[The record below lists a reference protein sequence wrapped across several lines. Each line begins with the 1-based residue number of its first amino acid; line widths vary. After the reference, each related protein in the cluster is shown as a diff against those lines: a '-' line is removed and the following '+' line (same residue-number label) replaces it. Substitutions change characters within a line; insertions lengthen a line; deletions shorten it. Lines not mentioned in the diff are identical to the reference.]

1 MSDASIEK
9 RLEML
14 EKAEAEYKTQK
25 EMFNDALSSDGE
37 LIELEDKMKEAKRR
51 YNLQKEAIMNEPDN
65 RKLQEKMKEIAQEI
79 KDTRKLLAD
88 ELVSWFMKNNSLE
101 YMDGKGN
108 KRRISVSAKFAGKN
122 EES

>member
-25 EMFNDALSSDGE
+25 EMLNDALSSDGE
-37 LIELEDKMKEAKRR
+37 LLELEEKMKDAKRR

-65 RKLQEKMKEIAQEI
+65 KKLQEKMKDMAQEI

-108 KRRISVSAKFAGKN
+108 KRRISVSAKFAGKS
-122 EES
+122 EDQ